1 MLLSILSE
9 NPYKESFSAPEG
21 FSEISLDIL
30 IKIDGLASPLNS
42 LCIVIPYTVINL
54 F

>member
-1 MLLSILSE
+1 MLLSILSK
-9 NPYKESFSAPEG
+9 NSYKESFFASED

-30 IKIDGLASPLNS
+30 IKIDGLTLSSNS
-42 LCIVIPYTVINL
+42 LHIVISHTVINL